1 MLFALLFLLNPNDKV
16 EVIMR
21 IIVLLLMLLVPSL
34 SFAQV
39 SSPQA
44 VSSQIATPQI
54 TSPQIEK
61 LNKLDNDISVLYNES
76 KDMTGTARDVVR
88 LQLLNKNDALR
99 EVIQELIDER
109 TDETHGI
116 LLKQVNQQVTFIADA
131 SKYLLN
137 KIATTEKALE
147 EETNEGKLL
156 AQKSLDESRRF
167 STRLLADQWT
177 NYQWLKLLD
186 QSAPA
191 KEKALIGDI
200 ERRLGFMSASLT
212 FDNQQEALLSKQLK
226 SATEGEKTT
235 VQIEHILAQRKV
247 NNDITTLQFLV
258 TLADKMSLDTTQYKQ
273 QLFQATGTLTDE
285 LLNVDLILSIISTWG
300 EGAGDWLANNAPE
313 LLFKILIFIAIILG
327 FRWLKKLTRTMVKK
341 AVASPNLKLSRLIQD
356 FFISMSGN
364 VIFAIGLLIALSQV
378 GVDLTPILT
387 GFGVAGLV
395 IGFALQDTLSN
406 FASGMMLLIY
416 RPFDEGDFVEAGGV
430 SGKVAHMSLVN
441 TTIKTFDNQVIIVP
455 NSKIWGDIIKNI
467 THERVRRVD
476 MVFGIGY
483 SDDITLAETVLADI
497 VQSHELVL
505 KNPEAIIK
513 LHTLNTSSVDFIVR
527 PWVKTEDYWDVYWDI
542 TREVKLRFDKEGL
555 SIPFPQQDVHLHMV
569 EKPAE

>member
-1 MLFALLFLLNPNDKV
+1 
-16 EVIMR
+16 MR

-483 SDDITLAETVLADI
+483 SDDIALAETVLADI

-542 TREVKLRFDKEGL
+542 TREVKIRFDKEGL

>member
-1 MLFALLFLLNPNDKV
+1 MMFDLLFLLNPSDKV

-21 IIVLLLMLLVPSL
+21 IIVLLLMLLAPSL
-34 SFAQV
+34 SFAQA
-39 SSPQA
+39 SS
-44 VSSQIATPQI
+44 SKLATEQVA
-54 TSPQIEK
+54 SPQIEK
-61 LNKLDNDISVLYNES
+61 LNQLDNDISVLYRES
-76 KDMTGTARDVVR
+76 QTMTGSARDVVR

-99 EVIQELIDER
+99 EVIQELIDNR
-109 TDETHGI
+109 TEETHGI

-131 SKYLLN
+131 SQYLLN

-147 EETNEGKLL
+147 KETNEGKLS

-186 QSAPA
+186 QSSPA

-200 ERRLGFMSASLT
+200 ERRLGFMSASLI

-226 SATEGEKTT
+226 SATEGEKAA
-235 VQIEHILAQRKV
+235 VQLEHILAQRKV
-247 NNDITTLQFLV
+247 NNDISTLQFLV
-258 TLADKMSLDTTQYKQ
+258 TLADKMDLNTTQYKQ
-273 QLFQATGTLTDE
+273 QLFEATGTLTDE

-300 EGAGDWLANNAPE
+300 EGAGEWLMSNAPE
-313 LLFKILIFIAIILG
+313 LIFKVLLFIAIILA
-327 FRWLKKLTRTMVKK
+327 FRWLKNLTRKMVKR
-341 AVASPNLKLSRLIQD
+341 AVSSPNLKLSRLIQD
-356 FFISMSGN
+356 FFTSMSGN
-364 VIFAIGLLIALSQV
+364 IVFAIGLLIALSQV

-483 SDDITLAETVLADI
+483 SDDIALAETVLADI

-542 TREVKLRFDKEGL
+542 TREVKVRFDKEGL

-569 EKPAE
+569 DKAAE

>member
-1 MLFALLFLLNPNDKV
+1 
-16 EVIMR
+16 MR
-21 IIVLLLMLLVPSL
+21 VIVLLCLLLVSNLSL
-34 SFAQV
+34 AQI
-39 SSPQA
+39 S
-44 VSSQIATPQI
+44 
-54 TSPQIEK
+54 SPQIEK
-61 LNKLDNDISVLYNES
+61 LNQLDKEISVLYSES
-76 KDMTGTARDVVR
+76 QAMTGSAKDVVR

-99 EVIQELIDER
+99 DVIQGLIDQR
-109 TDETHGI
+109 TEGSDDV
-116 LLKQVNQQVTFIADA
+116 LLKQVNQQVKFISDA
-131 SKYLLN
+131 SNYLLN
-137 KIATTEKALE
+137 KITIIEKKLE
-147 EETNEGKLL
+147 TETNEGKLL

-167 STRLLADQWT
+167 STRLLSDQWV

-186 QSAPA
+186 QPVPL
-191 KEKALIGDI
+191 KEKALISDI
-200 ERRLGFMSASLT
+200 EHRLEFMSASLT
-212 FDNQQEALLSKQLK
+212 FDHQQETALSKQLK
-226 SATEGEKTT
+226 EATEGEKTAI
-235 VQIEHILAQRKV
+235 QLEHILAERKV
-247 NNDITTLQFLV
+247 TNDITTLKFLV
-258 TLADKMSLDTTQYKQ
+258 ALADKMALDTTQYKQ
-273 QLFQATGTLTDE
+273 QLFEATGTLTDE

-300 EGAGDWLANNAPE
+300 EGTGQWLADNAPE
-313 LLFKILIFIAIILG
+313 LLFKVLIFAFIILM
-327 FRWLKKLTRTMVKK
+327 FRWFKKLTRRMVKK
-341 AVASPNLKLSRLIQD
+341 AVSSPNLQLSRLIQD

-364 VIFAIGLLIALSQV
+364 IVFAIGLLIALSQI

-455 NSKIWGDIIKNI
+455 NSKIWGDIIKNV

-483 SDDITLAETVLADI
+483 SDDIALAETVLADI
-497 VQSHELVL
+497 VHSHAAVL
-505 KNPEAIIK
+505 KNPETIIK

-542 TREVKLRFDKEGL
+542 TREVKIRFDKEGL

-569 EKPAE
+569 DKAAE

>member
-1 MLFALLFLLNPNDKV
+1 
-16 EVIMR
+16 
-21 IIVLLLMLLVPSL
+21 
-34 SFAQV
+34 
-39 SSPQA
+39 
-44 VSSQIATPQI
+44 
-54 TSPQIEK
+54 
-61 LNKLDNDISVLYNES
+61 
-76 KDMTGTARDVVR
+76 MTGSARDVVR
-88 LQLLNKNDALR
+88 LQLLNKNDVLR
-99 EVIQELIDER
+99 EVIQDLIDKR
-109 TDETHGI
+109 TDETHDI
-116 LLKQVNQQVTFIADA
+116 LLKQVNQQVKFISDA
-131 SKYLLN
+131 SIYLLN
-137 KIATTEKALE
+137 KIEATEKALE
-147 EETNEGKLL
+147 KATNEGKLL

-177 NYQWLKLLD
+177 NYQWLKLLGKA
-186 QSAPA
+186 APA
-191 KEKALIGDI
+191 QEQALISDI
-200 ERRLGFMSASLT
+200 ERRLGFMSASLI
-212 FDNQQEALLSKQLK
+212 FDNQQESLLSKQLK
-226 SATEGEKTT
+226 SATEGEKTA
-235 VQIEHILAQRKV
+235 VQLEHIIAQRKV

-273 QLFQATGTLTDE
+273 QLFETTGTLTDE
-285 LLNVDLILSIISTWG
+285 LLNVDVILSIISTWG
-300 EGAGDWLANNAPE
+300 EGATEWLTSNAPE
-313 LLFKILIFIAIILG
+313 LIFKLLLFIAIILA
-327 FRWLKKLTRTMVKK
+327 FRWLKKLTRKMVKR
-341 AVASPNLKLSRLIQD
+341 AVSSPNLQLSRLIQD
-356 FFISMSGN
+356 FFTSMSGN
-364 VIFAIGLLIALSQV
+364 VVFAIGLLIALSQV

-483 SDDITLAETVLADI
+483 NDDIALAETVLADI
-497 VQSHELVL
+497 VLSHSLVL
-505 KNPEAIIK
+505 KNPETTIK

-569 EKPAE
+569 DKTAE

>member
-1 MLFALLFLLNPNDKV
+1 
-16 EVIMR
+16 MR

-34 SFAQV
+34 AFAQV
-39 SSPQA
+39 SS
-44 VSSQIATPQI
+44 SSELATEKVV
-54 TSPQIEK
+54 SPQIEK
-61 LNKLDNDISVLYNES
+61 LNKLDNDISVLYGES
-76 KDMTGTARDVVR
+76 QTMTGSARDVVR
-88 LQLLNKNDALR
+88 LQLLNKNDVLR
-99 EVIQELIDER
+99 EVIQDLIDKR
-109 TDETHGI
+109 TDETHDI
-116 LLKQVNQQVTFIADA
+116 LLKQVNQQVKFISDA
-131 SKYLLN
+131 SIYLLN
-137 KIATTEKALE
+137 KIEATEKALE
-147 EETNEGKLL
+147 KATNEGKLL

-177 NYQWLKLLD
+177 NYQWLKLLGKA
-186 QSAPA
+186 APA
-191 KEKALIGDI
+191 QEQALISDI
-200 ERRLGFMSASLT
+200 ERRLGFMSASLI
-212 FDNQQEALLSKQLK
+212 FDNQQESLLSKQLK
-226 SATEGEKTT
+226 SATEGEKTA
-235 VQIEHILAQRKV
+235 VQLEHIIAQRKV

-273 QLFQATGTLTDE
+273 QLFETTGTLTDE
-285 LLNVDLILSIISTWG
+285 LLNVDVILSIISTWG
-300 EGAGDWLANNAPE
+300 EGATEWLTSNAPE
-313 LLFKILIFIAIILG
+313 LIFKLLLFIAIILA
-327 FRWLKKLTRTMVKK
+327 FRWLKKLTRKMVKR
-341 AVASPNLKLSRLIQD
+341 AVSSPNLQLSRLIQD
-356 FFISMSGN
+356 FFTSMSGN
-364 VIFAIGLLIALSQV
+364 VVFAIGLLIALSQV

-483 SDDITLAETVLADI
+483 NDDIALAETVLADI
-497 VQSHELVL
+497 VLSHSLVL
-505 KNPEAIIK
+505 KNPETTIK

-542 TREVKLRFDKEGL
+542 TREVKIRFDKEGL

-569 EKPAE
+569 DKTAE

>member
-1 MLFALLFLLNPNDKV
+1 MK
-16 EVIMR
+16 

-34 SFAQV
+34 SFVQA

-44 VSSQIATPQI
+44 VSPQLATQQV

-61 LNKLDNDISVLYNES
+61 LNNLDNDISELYNES
-76 KDMTGTARDVVR
+76 KNMTGTARDVVR

-99 EVIQELIDER
+99 EMIQDLIDER

-116 LLKQVNQQVTFIADA
+116 LLKQVNQQVEFIADA

-137 KIATTEKALE
+137 KIAMTEKVLE
-147 EETNEGKLL
+147 QETNEGKLS

-226 SATEGEKTT
+226 SATEGEKTAI
-235 VQIEHILAQRKV
+235 QLEHIIAQRKV

-273 QLFQATGTLTDE
+273 QLFEATGTLTDE
-285 LLNVDLILSIISTWG
+285 LLNVDLILSIVSTWG
-300 EGAGDWLANNAPE
+300 EGAGEWLANNAPE
-313 LLFKILIFIAIILG
+313 LLFKLLIFVAIILA
-327 FRWLKKLTRTMVKK
+327 FRWLKKLTRKMVKR
-341 AVASPNLKLSRLIQD
+341 AVSSPNLQLSRLIQD
-356 FFISMSGN
+356 FFTSMSGN
-364 VIFAIGLLIALSQV
+364 VVFAVGLLIALSQV

-483 SDDITLAETVLADI
+483 SDDIALAETVLADI
-497 VQSHELVL
+497 VLSHALVL
-505 KNPEAIIK
+505 KNPETMIK

-542 TREVKLRFDKEGL
+542 TREVKIRFDKEGL

-569 EKPAE
+569 DKAAE